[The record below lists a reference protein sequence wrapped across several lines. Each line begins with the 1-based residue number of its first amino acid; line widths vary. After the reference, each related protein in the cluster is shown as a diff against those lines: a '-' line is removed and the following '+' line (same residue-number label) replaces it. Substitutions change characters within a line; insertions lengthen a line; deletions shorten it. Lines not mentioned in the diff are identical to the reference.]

1 MDVLGHNR
9 DAWNGF
15 VTSGNRWT
23 VPVGPEV
30 IARARAGDW
39 SIVLTPTLPVPRG
52 WLGDLPG
59 KRVLALASGGG
70 QQGPILAAAGARVT
84 VLDASPA
91 QLAQDRAVAAREGLH
106 LETVEGDMA
115 DLGRFPDGTF
125 DLVVNPVSTCFVPD
139 VRPVWREAA
148 RVLRTGGALLAG
160 FVNPVLFTVDAD
172 LHAKGELRLR
182 HRIPYSDLTSI
193 GPEERARL
201 VPPGTPLEFGHTL
214 GDLLGGQLD
223 AGLALTGLYEDG
235 RPDGGP
241 IEQLLP
247 CFLATRAVK

>member
-1 MDVLGHNR
+1 MDVAKHNR
-9 DAWNGF
+9 EAWDGQ
-15 VTSGNRWT
+15 VAAGNRWT

-30 IARARAGDW
+30 IARARTGDW
-39 SIVLTPTLPVPRG
+39 SIVLTPTRPVPRE
-52 WLGDLPG
+52 WMGDVAG
-59 KRVLALASGGG
+59 RRVLALASGGG

-91 QLAQDRAVAAREGLH
+91 QLAQDRLVAAREGLEI
-106 LETVEGDMA
+106 ETVLGDMA
-115 DLGRFPDGTF
+115 DLRAFPGSSF

-148 RVLRTGGALLAG
+148 RVLRPGGVLVAG

-172 LHAKGELRLR
+172 LQAKGELRLR

-201 VPPGTPLEFGHTL
+201 VPTGTPLEFGHSL
-214 GDLLGGQLD
+214 GELLGGQLD
-223 AGLALTGLYEDG
+223 AGLVLTGLYEDG

>member
-1 MDVLGHNR
+1 MDVLKHNR
-9 DAWNGF
+9 EAWDGQ
-15 VTSGNRWT
+15 VAAGNRWT

-30 IARARAGDW
+30 IARARTGDW
-39 SIVLTPTLPVPRG
+39 SIVLTPTRPVPREWMG
-52 WLGDLPG
+52 EIRG
-59 KRVLALASGGG
+59 RRILALASGGG
-70 QQGPILAAAGARVT
+70 QQGPVLAAAGARVT

-91 QLAQDRAVAAREGLH
+91 QLEQDRLVAAREGLGI
-106 LETVEGDMA
+106 ETVLGDMA
-115 DLGRFPDGTF
+115 DLGAFPDASF
-125 DLVVNPVSTCFVPD
+125 DLVVNPCSTCFVPD
-139 VRPVWREAA
+139 VRAVWREAA
-148 RVLRTGGALLAG
+148 RVLRPGGALLAG
-160 FVNPVLFTVDAD
+160 HVNPVLFTVDAD
-172 LHAKGELRLR
+172 LQAKGELRLR

-201 VPPGTPLEFGHTL
+201 VPPGTPLEFGHSL

-223 AGLALTGLYEDG
+223 AGLVLTGLYEDG

>member
-1 MDVLGHNR
+1 MDVLEHNR
-9 DAWNGF
+9 EAWNGF
-15 VTSGNRWT
+15 VKAGNRWT
-23 VPVGPEV
+23 MPVGPDV
-30 IARARAGDW
+30 IARARQGDW
-39 SIVLTPTLPVPRG
+39 SIVVTPTRPVPRE
-52 WLGDLPG
+52 WMGDVAG
-59 KRVLALASGGG
+59 RRVLALASGGG
-70 QQGPILAAAGARVT
+70 QQGPILAAAGAQVT

-91 QLAQDRAVAAREGLH
+91 QLAQDRLVATREGLEI
-106 LETVEGDMA
+106 ETVLGDMA
-115 DLGRFPDGTF
+115 DLGAFPDSSF

-139 VRPVWREAA
+139 VRAVWREAA
-148 RVLRTGGALLAG
+148 RVLRPGGALVAG

-172 LHAKGELRLR
+172 LQAKGELRLL

-193 GPEERARL
+193 GPEDRARL
-201 VPPGTPLEFGHTL
+201 VPPGTPLEFGHSL

-223 AGLALTGLYEDG
+223 AGLVLTGLYEDG